1 LFVIEWL
8 ASAEIIVSGDWPRWS
23 LPAIWFA
30 VQPAWR
36 ISALAFLGGMLCW
49 RYRAHLKWNGRVA
62 LLAAAVLLAGI
73 CGQQWRLVMP
83 LALPYLVLYLAARLP
98 FQKMERWGDYSYGIY
113 IFSFPIQQ
121 LLYFHGLHRLGF
133 AAYLAASLIL
143 SLAAGVLSWWL
154 VEKPALRLGRKF
166 GAWDIL
172 CPLRGANRRT
182 PVPVAAQL
190 SLSLDAC
197 EQVSTPRG
205 VL

>member
-1 LFVIEWL
+1 
-8 ASAEIIVSGDWPRWS
+8 
-23 LPAIWFA
+23 
-30 VQPAWR
+30 
-36 ISALAFLGGMLCW
+36 MLCW

-62 LLAAAVLLAGI
+62 LLAAALLLAGI

-143 SLAAGVLSWWL
+143 SLAAGILSWWL
-154 VEKPALRLGRKF
+154 VEKPALRLGRKLA
-166 GAWDIL
+166 AWDFRSSNRFWDRRA
-172 CPLRGANRRT
+172 PL
-182 PVPVAAQL
+182 PVAVQL
-190 SLSLDAC
+190 SLPM
-197 EQVSTPRG
+197 ESTNSPAA
-205 VL
+205 